1 MMSAPIRTCVVI
13 DIMCVRLSLVVIVLQ
28 LLLLPCTIEEHTRER
43 SHHFLHAPHRTR
55 PHLTLYHTTHTLGA
69 NGALKDLNSLFGY
82 LDAMGSLPHVSFDLS
97 LARGLD
103 YYTGVIYEVVLVDGT
118 SQVGS
123 IAAGESQ
130 SQSHLQCIPVNRYF

>member
-1 MMSAPIRTCVVI
+1 M
-13 DIMCVRLSLVVIVLQ
+13 L
-28 LLLLPCTIEEHTRER
+28 LLLLPLCTVGKCTVYTPHIKPHSHI
-43 SHHFLHAPHRTR
+43 SHHTA
-55 PHLTLYHTTHTLGA
+55 HTPGA

-82 LDAMGSLPHVSFDLS
+82 LEAMGSLPYVSFDLS

-118 SQVGS
+118 AQVGS

-130 SQSHLQCIPVNRYF
+130 